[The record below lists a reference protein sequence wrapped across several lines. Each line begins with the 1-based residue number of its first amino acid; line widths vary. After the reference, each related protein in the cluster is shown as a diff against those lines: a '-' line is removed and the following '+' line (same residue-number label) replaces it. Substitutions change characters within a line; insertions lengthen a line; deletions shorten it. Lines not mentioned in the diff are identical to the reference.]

1 MDAKEQFINAYMAA
15 FMGAAGGA
23 GYDMNCMLGKHDW
36 VDHQPVE
43 DALYCAEQAW
53 EQKEKWI
60 TENK

>member
-1 MDAKEQFINAYMAA
+1 MDAKEQFINTYMAA

-43 DALYCAEQAW
+43 DALYCAERAW